1 MIWKLNEKC
10 DFYVHKEKV
19 NSIKGLNFLNW
30 EEIQKNHAQ
39 SEVVVKV
46 NRYEN
51 CIFESL
57 NTILVYTNTANSL
70 TEKLISTVLDFDI
83 KGNLLSCNPEQKLS
97 R

>member
-1 MIWKLNEKC
+1 M
-10 DFYVHKEKV
+10 
-19 NSIKGLNFLNW
+19 
-30 EEIQKNHAQ
+30 
-39 SEVVVKV
+39 VKV

-83 KGNLLSCNPEQKLS
+83 KGNFAVLQPWIKIVEIKVENPVNS
-97 R
+97 RNESIF